1 MKKFLWLLFL
11 IAFAAINF
19 FGEVQNSSEKRNPLQ
34 DEKIFTKDSAQVE
47 TNNYIKTAEFF
58 IEAELDDKKNFLSV
72 EEKIIWFNKT
82 DSETNQLQFH
92 LYPNAFSGNNST
104 YAKEISI
111 PEKSRTKIEFKK
123 FNVGGKK
130 AELNYFSPD
139 DGNLNDSTVVRIDLD
154 KSILPGDSIQ
164 IEINYSLKIPSVIRR
179 FGYSKDFFF
188 ISQWFPKPG
197 VFEHGEWIT
206 NQYHFNTEF
215 YSDFADYN
223 VNLKVPNEFN
233 VTAAGVLTLQKSENS
248 FTEYTF
254 VQKGVHDF
262 ALAAAKNYTKE
273 ERTYKSSNQKEIAVE
288 IFYKEG
294 EEKYLDRY
302 FEAVFNSLKFMN
314 ENIGEYPYQSLKIV
328 DTPILSSSA
337 GMEYPTLMTVNS
349 ELISPKET
357 LYPEKL
363 VVHEFIHQYFYA
375 VAANN
380 ETAEA
385 WLDEGLTSYFTNKII
400 NKYYGPGLLNFK
412 LVNYLPVYGMSILSY
427 NEIPIIYFLG
437 EFELPEEAESMLNY
451 YRNTSIGSIADS
463 SYKLPSYISYAIN
476 SYYKPKLML
485 MSLEN
490 YIGEEKFLS
499 ILSDYYNEFKFRH
512 PTGRDFISVVQ
523 ENTDEDLSWFFKNFY
538 EEPRTFDYKVSGIK
552 KNKVGEYDIML
563 ERLGDG
569 VFYSDIAVYTENDTI
584 MYNWRDGEKWKRLI
598 IKSEEDITAVVI
610 DPEKKNLLDINFAN
624 NSYTMDRK
632 IAAPLSLS
640 IRWLFWI
647 QNALMILGSTG

>member
-47 TNNYIKTAEFF
+47 TNNYIKTADFF

-82 DSETNQLQFH
+82 DIETNQLQFH